1 MGWRGVREEE
11 EISGEDRENNV
22 DQLFVI
28 AGTER
33 KCMALGLKKTGQGH
47 NFNEQVTL
55 FFWFLFL
62 HNEGLTLVILARPKI
77 LRGYF
82 VQLLWKLITTYLA
95 VGSPFQGHIFES
107 FGKKK
112 CDRAFLKLR
121 GGHSVRS
128 SCFLITP
135 FLSTVE
141 RSDCFILKLLFLFKS
156 STSED
161 LLKCSSVLVIFLHSG
176 VKHLSLSCVGF

>member
-1 MGWRGVREEE
+1 MCYLSLQVH
-11 EISGEDRENNV
+11 
-22 DQLFVI
+22 
-28 AGTER
+28 TR
-33 KCMALGLKKTGQGH
+33 KCMALGLKKTGLGV
-47 NFNEQVTL
+47 NSVIGCTYFNEQDTL
-55 FFWFLFL
+55 SFGFLFL

-82 VQLLWKLITTYLA
+82 VQLLWKLITVYLA

-112 CDRAFLKLR
+112 CDRAFLKC
-121 GGHSVRS
+121 GGGQPVRL
-128 SCFLITP
+128 SCFFITP
-135 FLSTVE
+135 VLSTVG

-161 LLKCSSVLVIFLHSG
+161 LLKCRSVHVIFLHPG